1 MKKSKYQNYLN
12 DKQDVIND
20 CKTLLQI
27 TASQDIKNLEIIN
40 TYYDDHELCI
50 VAKVNTISVEL
61 TGVEDEGYF
70 KYTDSDIAFKQLLKD
85 IKLFIQYKC
94 IEELEDIEEITEKFK
109 ITEMFTDVKKQFE
122 TVLMKLS

>member
-12 DKQDVIND
+12 SKQDVVND
-20 CKTLLQI
+20 YETLLQI
-27 TASQDIKNLEIIN
+27 TTPQDIKSLEIIN

-61 TGVEDEGYF
+61 TYVEDVGYF

-85 IKLFIQYKC
+85 IKLFIHHKC

-109 ITEMFTDVKKQFE
+109 IAEMFTDVKKQF
-122 TVLMKLS
+122 TALLMKLS

>member
-27 TASQDIKNLEIIN
+27 TTSQDIKNLEIIN

-50 VAKVNTISVEL
+50 VAKVNTINVEL

-70 KYTDSDIAFKQLLKD
+70 KYIDSDIAFKQLLKD

-109 ITEMFTDVKKQFE
+109 ITEIFTDVKKQFE
-122 TVLMKLS
+122 ILLMKLS